1 MANSISKTLIG
12 AEKEVTILRRKLILV
27 IALALLALASFA
39 FTRVDF
45 ADVNEKEECATTASC
60 CSQDK

>member
-1 MANSISKTLIG
+1 M
-12 AEKEVTILRRKLILV
+12 RRKLILV